1 MDDKLHEIIIGIQP
15 LVDAIAHHKLFGAIT
30 SIARLR
36 RFTEIHV
43 YAVWDFIC
51 LLKALQRK
59 LTSQHLLWSPPVNPL
74 GCYLVN
80 TLVAEEESDCIEN
93 NHYLSHFEL
102 YLEAMRQCG
111 ADTSGIRQFI
121 ASIYPEQSLISL
133 LATNNLPKPA
143 QRFIQD
149 TFEIIEKESHA
160 IAASLAFARE
170 QITSNMF
177 TRLLNTIESPKDPS
191 CSLHLFKVYLQRHIE
206 LDSSQHSQQSQR
218 LVATLCGS
226 DKCKWDEVL
235 EAAWFSLHSR
245 LQLLD
250 GIYYQVMEI

>member
-1 MDDKLHEIIIGIQP
+1 MDDKLHDIVIGIQP
-15 LVDAIAHHKLFGAIT
+15 LVDAIAHHKLFRAIT

-59 LTSQHLLWSPPVNPL
+59 LTSQHLFWSPPINPL

-80 TLVAEEESDCIEN
+80 SLVAEEESDCIEH

-102 YLEAMRQCG
+102 YLQAMQQCG
-111 ADTSGIRQFI
+111 ADIRGIRQFI
-121 ASIYPEQSLISL
+121 ANIHPEQSLASL
-133 LATNNLPKPA
+133 LVSNNLPKPA
-143 QRFIQD
+143 QGFIQD
-149 TFEIIEKESHA
+149 TFEIIEKESHV

-170 QITSNMF
+170 QITSTMF
-177 TRLLNTIESPKDPS
+177 TQLLNTFEPPEDSS
-191 CSLHLFKVYLQRHIE
+191 YSLQLFRLYLQRHIE
-206 LDSSQHSQQSQR
+206 LDSGQHSQQSQR

-235 EAAWFSLHSR
+235 EAAWFSLNSR

-250 GIYYQVMEI
+250 GIYHQVMEI